1 MTAYRQRQI
10 REYFFGN
17 ANRTL
22 SPHTQT
28 VDFSAL
34 TVFKIKDSGDG
45 ALEQSFLP
53 GGEED
58 EGEGSGIVKPKGGEL
73 EKVAVN
79 AKMMHSVVALVHASP
94 TAKPETVRDASAMG
108 FLYIAD
114 VNEKT
119 KKVRILAPLSGKLGA
134 WPLVWGRF
142 PEAAVSLI

>member
-1 MTAYRQRQI
+1 MTAMRQRQI

-17 ANRTL
+17 ATRTL
-22 SPHTQT
+22 SPHTQN

-34 TVFKIKDSGDG
+34 TVFKIKDVADG

-58 EGEGSGIVKPKGGEL
+58 ETEGVTVSKGGEL

-79 AKMMHSVVALVHASP
+79 AKMMHSVVAVVYASP
-94 TAKPETVRDASAMG
+94 SDRPEVVRDASVMG

-119 KKVRILAPLSGKLGA
+119 KKVRILAPLSGKLGDR
-134 WPLVWGRF
+134 PLVWGRF